1 MLGGNFLKSFEQQ
14 TNVNLASM
22 LKTISQKNK
31 EVKWVIKLWQALH
44 SIMFPSISSKFSMM
58 FLIIFLCVPN
68 VFLNTIVDLLKSL
81 SYEECGGE
89 YHNFLIIVGSMF
101 INI

>member
-31 EVKWVIKLWQALH
+31 EVK
-44 SIMFPSISSKFSMM
+44 
-58 FLIIFLCVPN
+58 
-68 VFLNTIVDLLKSL
+68 
-81 SYEECGGE
+81 
-89 YHNFLIIVGSMF
+89 
-101 INI
+101 